1 MDGQPRRGQSLADRS
16 VVQGEDDL
24 QQSDMGATTNGEGK
38 GAGLVGAAP
47 VLPPVPVEMSPNTQ
61 VGL

>member
-1 MDGQPRRGQSLADRS
+1 MDGQPRRGQSLADRR
-16 VVQGEDDL
+16 VVQAEDDL

-38 GAGLVGAAP
+38 GVGLAGAAP
-47 VLPPVPVEMSPNTQ
+47 VLPLVPVEMSPNTQ